1 MAYVS
6 LYLLK
11 NNGGESM
18 NPGMLRS
25 RIIIEEKA
33 IADNGFGG
41 HSETWSTLAT
51 VWAKVEHL
59 SGRELQM
66 AQQVA
71 PEISDE
77 VTMRYRSGLSTT
89 TNRIN
94 YAGQHL
100 NIRDIKDL
108 DNMHRWLYLKC
119 EVRESEQ

>member
-18 NPGMLRS
+18 NPGILRS

-41 HSETWSTLAT
+41 HTETWSTLAT

-59 SGRELQM
+59 SGRELQL
-66 AQQVA
+66 AQLVG
-71 PEISDE
+71 PDIFYEI
-77 VTMRYRSGLSTT
+77 TIRYRSDVT
-89 TNRIN
+89 TNHRIN
-94 YAGQHL
+94 YSGRYF
-100 NIRDIKDL
+100 NIRDVKDL
-108 DNMHRWLYLKC
+108 DNRHQWLFLKC

>member
-1 MAYVS
+1 
-6 LYLLK
+6 
-11 NNGGESM
+11 M
-18 NPGMLRS
+18 NPGILRS
-25 RIIIEEKA
+25 RIIIEDKA

-66 AQQVA
+66 AQQIS
-71 PEISDE
+71 PNITYEI
-77 VTMRYRSGLSTT
+77 TIRYRGDIT
-89 TNRIN
+89 TNYRIN
-94 YAGQHL
+94 YNGQYF

-108 DNMHRWLYLKC
+108 DNMHRWLFLKC